1 MPPTSSASTGVR
13 SAAAV
18 NAEIRALV
26 RAADGRLYG
35 ADRVRYAEL
44 VEEWA
49 EATAGERRA
58 EAVRAEVVEAA

>member
-1 MPPTSSASTGVR
+1 MPPTTPALGSVR
-13 SAAAV
+13 SSAAV

-26 RAADGRLYG
+26 RAAHGRLYG

-49 EATAGERRA
+49 EA
-58 EAVRAEVVEAA
+58 VRAEVVEAA